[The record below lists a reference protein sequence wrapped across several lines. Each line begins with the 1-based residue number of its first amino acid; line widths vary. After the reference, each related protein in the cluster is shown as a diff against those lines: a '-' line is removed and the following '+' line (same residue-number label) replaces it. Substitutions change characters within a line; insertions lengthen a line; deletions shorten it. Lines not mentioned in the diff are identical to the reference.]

1 MRKWSVKNGT
11 VKLKTN
17 ILLRRTVILSLIG
30 FSILFSAGIT
40 LIFRSSIKRDTEH
53 IRFVSLSGNVEAE
66 ILKARIFIDDIILN
80 KDNAHLHGFEQSI
93 DTVRQGIDELY
104 ALFTE
109 ESRRNKQLDI
119 DAFRAFYSSIG
130 HHLGQIEERLSRLP
144 EISVADTTLL
154 NALNGF
160 IVDYRNLQSFLPK
173 YLIQD
178 NIRYKREI
186 IIVLVINFLIILLA
200 GFFIVKL
207 IDQLIRADRT
217 LVIKTIEVENRE
229 RERIAADLHDGL
241 GAMLS
246 GLIIHIRVLEKQ
258 NRENP
263 ELLNQLNHLNY
274 MSNEALKSIEEVIHN
289 LNPSA
294 LTRYGLIRSLE
305 KYTEKVNVLGK
316 TQFSVRADNFDCQ
329 LVPSTETLLY
339 RICSE
344 LINNAL
350 KHSSAAHAT
359 FTIYNRKKQVYLEY
373 ADDGVGFDQEQ
384 AIHEAEKS
392 GLSNLVKRIDSLEG
406 SYRIESKPGEGVR
419 ISIMFKES

>member
-1 MRKWSVKNGT
+1 MR
-11 VKLKTN
+11 LKTN
-17 ILLRRTVILSLIG
+17 ILLKRTVILSLIG

-40 LIFRSSIKRDTEH
+40 LIFKSSMKRATER
-53 IRFVSLSGNVEAE
+53 IRFVSLSGNVESE
-66 ILKARIFIDDIILN
+66 ILKARIFIDDIILS
-80 KDNAHLHGFEQSI
+80 KDDAQQQDFERSI
-93 DTVRQGIDELY
+93 DSVRQGLDELRDI
-104 ALFTE
+104 FTE
-109 ESRRNKQLDI
+109 ESQRNKQLNI
-119 DAFRAFYSSIG
+119 AAFREFYASIG
-130 HHLGQIEERLSRLP
+130 HNLGQIENRLNQSQ
-144 EISVADTTLL
+144 EISVADTALF

-160 IVDYRNLQSFLPK
+160 ITDFRDLQSFLPK

-186 IIVLVINFLIILLA
+186 IIVLVINFMIILLA
-200 GFFIVKL
+200 GIFIIKL

-217 LVIKTIEVENRE
+217 LVVKTIEVENRE

-241 GAMLS
+241 GSMLS

-258 NRENP
+258 NKENP
-263 ELLNQLNHLNY
+263 ELLQQLGHLNY

-294 LTRYGLIRSLE
+294 LTRYGLIKSLE

-316 TQFSVRADNFDCQ
+316 TRFAVHAENFDYQ
-329 LVPSTETLLY
+329 LGPSTESLLY

-350 KHSSAAHAT
+350 KHSSAEHAT
-359 FTIYNRKKQVYLEY
+359 FSLYNRKKHIYLEY
-373 ADDGVGFDQEQ
+373 EDDGVGFDQEQ

-392 GLSNLVKRIDSLEG
+392 GLSNLIKRVDSLEG
-406 SYRIESKPGEGVR
+406 SYKIESKPGKGVR
-419 ISIMFKES
+419 ISIMFKEN

>member
-1 MRKWSVKNGT
+1 M
-11 VKLKTN
+11 KTN
-17 ILLRRTVILSLIG
+17 ILLKRTVILSLVG

-53 IRFVSLSGNVEAE
+53 IRFVSLSGNVESE
-66 ILKARIFIDDIILN
+66 ILKARILIDDIILN
-80 KDNAHLHGFEQSI
+80 KDDAYLQDFERSI
-93 DTVRQGIDELY
+93 DTVRQGLDELH

-109 ESRRNKQLDI
+109 ESRRNKELDI
-119 DAFRAFYSSIG
+119 DAFREFYASTG
-130 HHLGQIEERLSRLP
+130 HNLKQIENRLNQSP
-144 EISVADTTLL
+144 DFSVADTILL
-154 NALNGF
+154 NALSGF
-160 IVDYRNLQSFLPK
+160 IVDYRNLHSFLPK

-186 IIVLVINFLIILLA
+186 IIVLVINFMIILLA

-217 LVIKTIEVENRE
+217 LVVKTIEVENRE

-316 TQFSVRADNFDCQ
+316 TQFSVHADNFDCQ
-329 LVPSTETLLY
+329 LGPSTESLLY

-359 FTIYNRKKQVYLEY
+359 FTVYNRKKQVHLEY
-373 ADDGVGFDQEQ
+373 ADDGVGFDLEEAIQET
-384 AIHEAEKS
+384 EKS
-392 GLSNLVKRIDSLEG
+392 GLSNLVKRVDSLEG
-406 SYRIESKPGEGVR
+406 SYLIESKPGKGVR
-419 ISIMFKES
+419 VSIMFKES